1 MKTKYFS
8 FYLIIFSLFILI
20 VGPSLFSDGM
30 FVDGVV
36 YAAISKNLANGLGSF
51 WDLHYTNIL
60 YPHFYEHPPLAFGI
74 QSLFFRFFGDSIFV
88 ERFYSLITFIITG
101 WIITRIWKK
110 ITISNLH
117 SLAWLPLLF
126 WISIPLITWSAA
138 NNMLENTMMIF
149 TSLSVLFIL
158 KSLDSKRILFLSL
171 SGLMLFFGFLT
182 KGFVALFPLSML
194 LWIFVFKRN
203 ISVKRL
209 LYDSLLLCVT
219 TILPLLIIYLVSPDS
234 INSLS
239 EYLNRQIVGSLNN
252 VQTVNSRF
260 YIIFRL
266 FIELIPAVFIILII
280 FIFSFKNK
288 NSVKNVKWIFVF
300 LALGLSGVIPIIIS
314 LKQSGYYILATFPF
328 FSLAIAYF
336 IAPHVSYLVH
346 KINIKS
352 TGYKIFRTFSWLFL
366 IGSII
371 IIAIQSNQSG
381 YDKDTVAEVSEIIK
395 IVPQNS
401 TISIQ
406 KNLWNDWSLHGYF
419 SRYANISLDDKKQNS
434 HKYFLINK
442 DGNDSLLME
451 YQKVS
456 VDLKLFDL
464 YEKIK

>member
-1 MKTKYFS
+1 MKIKYIS
-8 FYLIIFSLFILI
+8 FYLIVIFLFIVI

-30 FVDGVV
+30 FMDGLL
-36 YAAISKNLANGLGSF
+36 YAAISKNIADNLGSF
-51 WDLHYTNIL
+51 WDLHLTSTL
-60 YPHFYEHPPLAFGI
+60 YPHFHEHPPLAFGI
-74 QSLFFRFFGDSIFV
+74 QSLFFKLFGESIFV
-88 ERFYSLITFIITG
+88 ERFYSFITFIITG

-182 KGFVALFPLSML
+182 KGFVALFPLSMP
-194 LWIFVFKRN
+194 LWIYIFKRN
-203 ISVKRL
+203 INLKRFIIDTL
-209 LYDSLLLCVT
+209 VLFIATL
-219 TILPLLIIYLVSPDS
+219 IPLLIIYIIMPESIDS
-234 INSLS
+234 LTAYFNK
-239 EYLNRQIVGSLNN
+239 QIIGSIEN
-252 VQTVNSRF
+252 VQTVNNRF
-260 YIIFRL
+260 YILWRL
-266 FIELIPAVFIILII
+266 INELIPAGILVLII
-280 FIFSFKNK
+280 FIFFRNK
-288 NSVKNVKWIFVF
+288 KIDKRKSKWIFVF
-300 LALGLSGVIPIIIS
+300 LALGLSGVIPIMIS
-314 LKQSGYYILATFPF
+314 LKQSGFYILSTFPF
-328 FSLAIAYF
+328 FSIAIAYF
-336 IAPHVSYLVH
+336 IAPHVSHLVH
-346 KINIKS
+346 KINTQSI
-352 TGYKIFRTFSWLFL
+352 GYKIFKIISYLFL
-366 IGSII
+366 IVSII
-371 IIAIQSNQSG
+371 IITTQSNRIG
-381 YDKDTVAEVSEIIK
+381 RDKNKVVDVYKIIEIVSK
-395 IVPQNS
+395 NS